1 MVRILL
7 FIGVGGFLGSTSRY
21 LMHKWV
27 HSIFTGS
34 FPLGTMTVNIIGCF
48 LIGIIFG
55 LSTKGNIQS
64 NEWKLFLTTGFC
76 GGFTTFSAFSLE
88 NINLLKD
95 GQLLSFFGYTG
106 LSLVVGLGATVLGI
120 LLIKLF

>member
-1 MVRILL
+1 
-7 FIGVGGFLGSTSRY
+7 
-21 LMHKWV
+21 
-27 HSIFTGS
+27 
-34 FPLGTMTVNIIGCF
+34 F